1 MKKALNALK
10 HKLDNNENET
20 ELLKNKWKQELNE
33 EKENR
38 QKLEIV
44 LSEREVEYE
53 SRVGQLIQD
62 LSSLKEQFLISG
74 KNQESSIAKLRNEL
88 DEEKSKRLN
97 AENQLKLM
105 ESSFGDRISKLVD
118 EAIDIS
124 EELNFTKRQLDK
136 TTEEKN
142 DLEKILKEAEVENDL
157 WARDFSCDNTELRRL
172 QNEVEK
178 QQNII
183 FAQEERIIDLKM
195 KNDKTECENADV
207 SARLLELN
215 KSMASLQTENH
226 QVEIAK
232 KRIKRMI
239 PFERA

>member
-1 MKKALNALK
+1 MRKALNALK

-20 ELLKNKWKQELNE
+20 ELLKNKWKEELNE

-97 AENQLKLM
+97 AENELKLM
-105 ESSFGDRISKLVD
+105 ESSFGDRISKDCSKSQTYL
-118 EAIDIS
+118 
-124 EELNFTKRQLDK
+124 LTRK
-136 TTEEKN
+136 TLT
-142 DLEKILKEAEVENDL
+142 
-157 WARDFSCDNTELRRL
+157 
-172 QNEVEK
+172 
-178 QQNII
+178 
-183 FAQEERIIDLKM
+183 
-195 KNDKTECENADV
+195 
-207 SARLLELN
+207 
-215 KSMASLQTENH
+215 
-226 QVEIAK
+226 
-232 KRIKRMI
+232 
-239 PFERA
+239 